1 MAKRKE
7 SKPGLP
13 LWYDQGKAAQWQLE
27 NSKELSIANHLAVY
41 AENNGLS
48 VRMLKRYVALKEF
61 VDENFHQHIGKFTD
75 QTPYSSIE
83 ELLKLHKLNP
93 AKAAQI
99 AESVISGQTIAAG
112 VKHLIELET
121 KDSGSRNVDNTR
133 SEARKAAFQLQHA
146 VVDRVNT
153 NPGEFGLSGT
163 WKEIDLS
170 GLSIKPDLGFETAKG
185 KRVAIEIR
193 YFSMNSSTAF
203 FHQALTKYAWLQM
216 NFFDEVY
223 LAVNQDAVDLVAQ
236 YADHFQDWTGQT
248 LQVISVSKA

>member
-41 AENNGLS
+41 AESNGLS

-61 VDENFHQHIGKFTD
+61 VDENFHQHIDKFTD

-93 AKAAQI
+93 TKAAQI
-99 AESVISGQTIAAG
+99 AESVISGKTIAAG
-112 VKHLIELET
+112 VKHLIDLEN
-121 KDSGSRNVDNTR
+121 KDSGGRNVDNTR

-146 VVDRVNT
+146 VVNHVNT
-153 NPGEFGLSGT
+153 YPGEFGLSGT

-203 FHQALTKYAWLQM
+203 IHQALTKYAWLQM
-216 NFFDEVY
+216 SFFDEVY
-223 LAVNQDAVDLVAQ
+223 LAVNQDAVDLVGG
-236 YADHFQDWTGQT
+236 YAGDFQSWTGRP
-248 LQVISVSKA
+248 LQIIAIQLN